1 MMSEYEASLA
11 RLSVTELGAR
21 IASGQLT
28 SEAVVAA
35 CLKRIEERE
44 STVGA
49 WESLHADEA
58 VAQAQTRD
66 RESPRGP
73 LHGVPIG
80 IKDIIDTADMPTKYG
95 STIFATHQPDQD
107 AKCISQLQAAG
118 AVILGKTVTTEF
130 AYFTPRKTANPF
142 DPQHTPGGSS
152 SGSAAAVADR
162 HVPLALGT
170 QTAGSI
176 IRPAS
181 FCGVIGYKP
190 TFGAFS
196 FDGIHPLAPSF
207 DTLGGFARSVEDIRL
222 LRSVLI
228 DTADE
233 STNINLPPKVT
244 FVKGPFWSLASS
256 ETQKAVVYAVDRLRN
271 GGATIGQSDLPRDFD
286 DINELQNKVMLREC
300 SSVFVE
306 LYESEKE
313 HLSETLR
320 HAIEYGQAL
329 CEDEVRHARDQ
340 LKQCGETLD
349 EITAGYDVVLT
360 PAAPGAAPK
369 GLQSTGDPMFSRMWT
384 ALGLPCLCLP
394 CMRSGNGL
402 PIGVQL
408 VGQRD
413 RDKQLLEVVCWVES
427 QFMD

>member
-1 MMSEYEASLA
+1 MSEQEASLA
-11 RLSVTELGAR
+11 RLSVTELAVR
-21 IASGQLT
+21 IASGLLT
-28 SEAVVAA
+28 SEAIVAA
-35 CLKRIEERE
+35 CLKRIAERE

-49 WESLHADEA
+49 WEYLHADQA
-58 VAQAQTRD
+58 LAQAQKRD

-95 STIFATHQPDQD
+95 SVIFATHQPDQD

-196 FDGIHPLAPSF
+196 VDGIRPFAPSF

-233 STNINLPPKVT
+233 STNANLPPKVAL
-244 FVKGPFWSLASS
+244 VKGPFWSLASS
-256 ETQKAVVYAVDRLRN
+256 ETHQAVFHGVDCLRN
-271 GGATIGQSDLPRDFD
+271 GGATIEQSDLPRECD

-300 SSVFVE
+300 SSLFME

-313 HLSETLR
+313 QLSEILR
-320 HAIEYGQAL
+320 DAIEYGQAL
-329 CEDEVRHARDQ
+329 SEDEVRHAWDQ

-369 GLQSTGDPMFSRMWT
+369 GLQSTGDPMFNRMWT

-394 CMRSGNGL
+394 CMRNGSGL

-413 RDKQLLEVVCWVES
+413 RDKQLLEVGCWVEN
-427 QFMD
+427 QLID

>member
-1 MMSEYEASLA
+1 MSEQEASLA
-11 RLSVTELGAR
+11 RRSVAELAVR

-28 SEAVVAA
+28 SESIVAA
-35 CLKRIEERE
+35 CLKRIAERE

-49 WESLHADEA
+49 WEYLHAGQALVEA
-58 VAQAQTRD
+58 QKRD

-95 STIFATHQPDQD
+95 STIFATHQPDRD
-107 AKCISQLQAAG
+107 AKCISQLEAAG

-130 AYFTPRKTANPF
+130 AYFTPRKTANPV

-196 FDGIHPLAPSF
+196 FDGIRPLAPSF

-222 LRSVLI
+222 LHSVLI

-233 STNINLPPKVT
+233 STKANLPPKVA
-244 FVKGPFWSLASS
+244 FVKGPAWSRASS
-256 ETQKAVVYAVDRLRN
+256 ETQKAVFHAVDCLRN
-271 GGATIGQSDLPRDFD
+271 GGATIEQSDLPRECDE
-286 DINELQNKVMLREC
+286 INEFQNKVMLREC

-306 LYESEKE
+306 LYESEREK
-313 HLSETLR
+313 LSETLR
-320 HAIEYGQAL
+320 EAIEYGQAL
-329 CEDEVRHARDQ
+329 SADEVRQAWDQ
-340 LKQCGETLD
+340 LKQCGERLD

-369 GLQSTGDPMFSRMWT
+369 GLQRTGDPMFSRMWT

-394 CMRSGNGL
+394 CMRTGNGL

-413 RDKQLLEVVCWVES
+413 RDKQLLEVGCWVES